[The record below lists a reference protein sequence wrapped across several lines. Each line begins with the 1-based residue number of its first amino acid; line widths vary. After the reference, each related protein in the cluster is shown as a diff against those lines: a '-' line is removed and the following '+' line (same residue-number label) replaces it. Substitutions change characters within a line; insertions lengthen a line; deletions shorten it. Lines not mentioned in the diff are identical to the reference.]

1 MIYDIEEELE
11 KYELAKNDFSK
22 VPAKDW
28 QSTEVV
34 TNEDGRTYTAGVVD
48 GMLFELQPEEEM
60 PVVAK
65 NQNNTSMQFDSEG
78 TGYDLDIA
86 KKLNF
91 EPSKI
96 EDENKGHM
104 QSAAPISELI
114 KSGVFTE
121 EDLLKFGIPENSS
134 MLLKGMNH
142 ESVDKEL
149 NAPHNLEYKKIN
161 TPLGERYIGF
171 PKQEVALN
179 SETNQELNT
188 PVIQEN
194 AMLPNAEAPVIPNL
208 IKDTTKAIVKGGAVG
223 GRNTTSFISSILG
236 SPGDLG
242 NFLVN
247 LTGTEDYKG
256 IIPGSEAINRQF
268 QAGLSW
274 LDENLMPDI
283 GVDEWANEPYNYET
297 YGEIAEMVAQFATPG
312 LPAAKIISGTKAVEK
327 LWRRADLWV
336 EGMKAPNPFVR
347 GMVWGSI
354 ADAAAFPEKQL
365 TLTGDLAEYFA
376 GKTPE
381 ERTAFADLVVNVF
394 QKNPEHAEIVNRLK
408 GALEGFIIAGG
419 LEGGV
424 KLAVKT
430 PPFLNIM
437 VKAASKI
444 NWKELIDRVEID
456 PNTLSS
462 GGFGGITLK
471 KKPTDTEPGILA
483 FHGSGADFDEF
494 KLEKIGT
501 GEGNQVFGHGL
512 YFSDSKDI
520 ATFYRKQI
528 LNDNVRKGK
537 LNVKYKGKTIPK
549 GDTAEAEAFP
559 ETATLNQIVDYM
571 NGTKGNFPDPKDA
584 KNALIENIKKE
595 IKLRKVN
602 NREELNKLII
612 DSYNIDLKDL
622 EKINPEEIIVDIGK
636 VYSVNIKTVM
646 DDMLNYDMPIFQQSK
661 IIQNKIKKIVD
672 DYKLKPLTK
681 ETTGEDIQDLLAI
694 KFNKIEGNKITYD
707 EKKVSE
713 ILSSSGFKGIK
724 YNAGTISGIDSDKSN
739 YVIFDDKI
747 IDIMA
752 KMGIVGPMAIS
763 AIKNNKEEQV
773 QDNSM

>member
-48 GMLFELQPEEEM
+48 GMLFELQPDEEE
-60 PVVAK
+60 V
-65 NQNNTSMQFDSEG
+65 Q
-78 TGYDLDIA
+78 
-86 KKLNF
+86 
-91 EPSKI
+91 KI
-96 EDENKGHM
+96 DPAE
-104 QSAAPISELI
+104 
-114 KSGVFTE
+114 F
-121 EDLLKFGIPENSS
+121 
-134 MLLKGMNH
+134 
-142 ESVDKEL
+142 
-149 NAPHNLEYKKIN
+149 YKKDTN
-161 TPLGERYIGF
+161 KDVNNQPPLIVDNEE
-171 PKQEVALN
+171 EVALN

-194 AMLPNAEAPVIPNL
+194 AVLPNAEAPVIPNL

-223 GRNTTSFISSILG
+223 GRNTTSFIASILG

-381 ERTAFADLVVNVF
+381 ERTEFADLVVNVF

-462 GGFGGITLK
+462 GGFGGISLK
-471 KKPTDTEPGILA
+471 NKPQEINSIDIMNANESPVV
-483 FHGSGADFDEF
+483 GSG
-494 KLEKIGT
+494 KNNKVTI
-501 GEGNQVFGHGL
+501 
-512 YFSDSKDI
+512 KDI
-520 ATFYRKQI
+520 TEYLNQEPKLDITKPENVNKIVIKSVDEINYQLNQEKTGLGWYDKDVKEAMDLLDEINPKFKGNGDAKGLMPFLTAIASAGTPVGQDFKVATQIADIFLDTGKLPLINPKTGKGWTRRSHIPGQLKFVQNYIDNNGLSLFLEFLHAPTTRKEVNALRKQYNMKPVAGALYSDI
-528 LNDNVRKGK
+528 VGADIFGPKVSKFMANLMGVADENVPDIWFTRGFNRKA
-537 LNVKYKGKTIPK
+537 
-549 GDTAEAEAFP
+549 GDMYVTTKEGVQSNAEQPRNLTER
-559 ETATLNQIVDYM
+559 QIMDDVIS
-571 NGTKGNFPDPKDA
+571 K
-584 KNALIENIKKE
+584 ISQE
-595 IKLRKVN
+595 IKLN
-602 NREELNKLII
+602 NRDTQAVLWYFEQGLYTKLGVKSEPK
-612 DSYNIDLKDL
+612 SYADVTRQIL
-622 EKINPEEIIVDIGK
+622 EGK
-636 VYSVNIKTVM
+636 TNVTDGSV
-646 DDMLNYDMPIFQQSK
+646 P
-661 IIQNKIKKIVD
+661 
-672 DYKLKPLTK
+672 
-681 ETTGEDIQDLLAI
+681 
-694 KFNKIEGNKITYD
+694 
-707 EKKVSE
+707 
-713 ILSSSGFKGIK
+713 
-724 YNAGTISGIDSDKSN
+724 
-739 YVIFDDKI
+739 
-747 IDIMA
+747 
-752 KMGIVGPMAIS
+752 
-763 AIKNNKEEQV
+763 
-773 QDNSM
+773 

>member
-48 GMLFELQPEEEM
+48 GMLFELQPNEEEE
-60 PVVAK
+60 V
-65 NQNNTSMQFDSEG
+65 Q
-78 TGYDLDIA
+78 
-86 KKLNF
+86 
-91 EPSKI
+91 KI
-96 EDENKGHM
+96 DPAE
-104 QSAAPISELI
+104 
-114 KSGVFTE
+114 F
-121 EDLLKFGIPENSS
+121 
-134 MLLKGMNH
+134 
-142 ESVDKEL
+142 
-149 NAPHNLEYKKIN
+149 YKKDTN
-161 TPLGERYIGF
+161 KDVNNQPPLIVDNEE
-171 PKQEVALN
+171 EVALN

-194 AMLPNAEAPVIPNL
+194 AVLPNAEAPVIPNL

-256 IIPGSEAINRQF
+256 IIPGSEAINKQF

-462 GGFGGITLK
+462 GGFGGISLK
-471 KKPTDTEPGILA
+471 KKDKFDDLTPLY
-483 FHGSGADFDEF
+483 HGSLTPDIKTFDKGTIGSANDQGFLGRGFYFASTPGEASYYGKNVNEYYKKGKIFDLNKKEGTSSAFMGGEQYIQWAD
-494 KLEKIGT
+494 KLEKIGMLDDINT
-501 GEGNQVFGHGL
+501 KALEIHKKADKHIKNKGKYMPFQNSDGTDGWLYRIENFKDGPHYKDTYIKNYISHAGNTPTTKKEAFDNAYDRFISEL
-512 YFSDSKDI
+512 RNESKLIDNNI
-520 ATFYRKQI
+520 SPEFKG
-528 LNDNVRKGK
+528 LNDSADYSFTDYIRQGGRGDNADKLTKALQKKG
-537 LNVKYKGKTIPK
+537 YKG
-549 GDTAEAEAFP
+549 
-559 ETATLNQIVDYM
+559 ATLGD
-571 NGTKGNFPDPKDA
+571 
-584 KNALIENIKKE
+584 E
-595 IKLRKVN
+595 
-602 NREELNKLII
+602 
-612 DSYNIDLKDL
+612 
-622 EKINPEEIIVDIGK
+622 
-636 VYSVNIKTVM
+636 TV
-646 DDMLNYDMPIFQQSK
+646 IFE
-661 IIQNKIKKIVD
+661 
-672 DYKLKPLTK
+672 P
-681 ETTGEDIQDLLAI
+681 EDIIRSDQ
-694 KFNKIEGNKITYD
+694 F
-707 EKKVSE
+707 KK
-713 ILSSSGFKGIK
+713 
-724 YNAGTISGIDSDKSN
+724 KS
-739 YVIFDDKI
+739 K
-747 IDIMA
+747 
-752 KMGIVGPMAIS
+752 
-763 AIKNNKEEQV
+763 
-773 QDNSM
+773 

>member
-48 GMLFELQPEEEM
+48 GMLFELQPNEEEE
-60 PVVAK
+60 V
-65 NQNNTSMQFDSEG
+65 Q
-78 TGYDLDIA
+78 
-86 KKLNF
+86 
-91 EPSKI
+91 KI
-96 EDENKGHM
+96 DPAE
-104 QSAAPISELI
+104 
-114 KSGVFTE
+114 F
-121 EDLLKFGIPENSS
+121 
-134 MLLKGMNH
+134 
-142 ESVDKEL
+142 
-149 NAPHNLEYKKIN
+149 YKKDTN
-161 TPLGERYIGF
+161 KDVNNQPPLIVDNEE
-171 PKQEVALN
+171 EVALN

-194 AMLPNAEAPVIPNL
+194 AVLPNAEAPVIPNL

-223 GRNTTSFISSILG
+223 GRNTTSFIASILG

-256 IIPGSEAINRQF
+256 IIPGSEAINKQF

-462 GGFGGITLK
+462 GGFGGISLK
-471 KKPTDTEPGILA
+471 KKDKFDDLTPLY
-483 FHGSGADFDEF
+483 HGSLTPDIKTFDKGTIGSANDQGFLGRGFYFASTPGEASYYGKNVNEYYKKGKIFDLNKKEGTSSAFMGGEQYIQWAD
-494 KLEKIGT
+494 KLEKIGMLDDINT
-501 GEGNQVFGHGL
+501 KALEIHKKADKHIKNKGKYMPFQNSDGTDGWLYRIENFKDGPHYKDTYIKNYISHAGNTPTTKKEAFDNAYDRFISEL
-512 YFSDSKDI
+512 RNESKLIDNNI
-520 ATFYRKQI
+520 SPEFKG
-528 LNDNVRKGK
+528 LNDSADYSFTDYIRQGGRGDNADKLTKALQKKG
-537 LNVKYKGKTIPK
+537 YKG
-549 GDTAEAEAFP
+549 
-559 ETATLNQIVDYM
+559 ATLGD
-571 NGTKGNFPDPKDA
+571 
-584 KNALIENIKKE
+584 E
-595 IKLRKVN
+595 
-602 NREELNKLII
+602 
-612 DSYNIDLKDL
+612 
-622 EKINPEEIIVDIGK
+622 
-636 VYSVNIKTVM
+636 TV
-646 DDMLNYDMPIFQQSK
+646 IFE
-661 IIQNKIKKIVD
+661 
-672 DYKLKPLTK
+672 P
-681 ETTGEDIQDLLAI
+681 EDIIRSDQ
-694 KFNKIEGNKITYD
+694 F
-707 EKKVSE
+707 KK
-713 ILSSSGFKGIK
+713 
-724 YNAGTISGIDSDKSN
+724 KS
-739 YVIFDDKI
+739 K
-747 IDIMA
+747 
-752 KMGIVGPMAIS
+752 
-763 AIKNNKEEQV
+763 
-773 QDNSM
+773 